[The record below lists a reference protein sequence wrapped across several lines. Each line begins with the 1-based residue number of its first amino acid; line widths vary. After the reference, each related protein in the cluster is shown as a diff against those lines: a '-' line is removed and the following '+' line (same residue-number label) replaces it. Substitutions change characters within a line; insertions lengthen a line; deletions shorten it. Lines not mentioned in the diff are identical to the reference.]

1 MVDFKCQF
9 LTFIPSSR
17 SSENFGEVGKVVI
30 ISFMDKTNA
39 LKFNKKKLISEKYT
53 DSYKDRHLVSIR

>member
-39 LKFNKKKLISEKYT
+39 LKLNKKKISEKYT

>member
-30 ISFMDKTNA
+30 ILLFLVA
-39 LKFNKKKLISEKYT
+39 LEFSRREPFDIGM
-53 DSYKDRHLVSIR
+53 SYLYMAITVS

>member
-1 MVDFKCQF
+1 MVDLKCQF

-39 LKFNKKKLISEKYT
+39 LKFNKKTNK
-53 DSYKDRHLVSIR
+53 